1 MQMFVEERDGAYV
14 KASIYFVPLSLS
26 LYADVK
32 SKSLSVD

>member
-14 KASIYFVPLSLS
+14 KASIYFVSLS

-32 SKSLSVD
+32 SKSLSV